1 MKITTP
7 RFTLGLI
14 AAAVFTL
21 TACGGGGGSSSTA
34 ATTDTAAVKT
44 ASVTTT
50 VMDGL
55 IQNALVCVDANSN
68 GTCETTETQGR
79 TDAAGK
85 VTLSI
90 PTADL
95 ATAKLVAIIGLDA
108 TDADT
113 GLVKTAYTLQT
124 PAGRH
129 AVISPLTSMV
139 QAKID
144 ADKAKGIVTPVDAA
158 EIYVKTQTSLTVS
171 VFDNFIAKRD
181 TDAAYKKAG
190 EVARVLVVSTQ
201 KSIEES
207 RKTSTSTCAAT
218 GLVSIKR
225 TESESHESENH
236 AEESRITSSLVD
248 KLSDIS
254 KVSDDIAKLACAA
267 GNSVKDCD
275 STIQTQAPVV
285 SSCTSTP
292 VVTTPVVTTPVVT
305 TPVVTTPVVTTPVA
319 TTPVVTTPV
328 VTAPVVT
335 PPVVTTPVVTTSGAT
350 GKVVYMASCAS
361 CHSIMPV
368 LNVSKVLKGAN
379 SASTILNAINS
390 NTGGMGSLKGT
401 LSTQQLN
408 DIAAYLATPAL

>member
-7 RFTLGLI
+7 RFTSGLI

-21 TACGGGGGSSSTA
+21 TACGGGGGSTA
-34 ATTDTAAVKT
+34 DTPAIKT

-79 TDAAGK
+79 TDATGK

-95 ATAKLVAIIGLDA
+95 ATAKLVAVIGLDA

-113 GLVKTAYTLQT
+113 GVVKTAYTLQT

-129 AVISPLTSMV
+129 TVISPLTSMV

-144 ADKAKGIVTPVDAA
+144 ADKASGVVTSVDTA
-158 EIYVKTQTSLTVS
+158 ETYVKTQTSLTVS

-207 RKTSTSTCAAT
+207 RQTTTGTCAAT
-218 GLVSIKR
+218 GLVSAKR
-225 TESESHESENH
+225 TESESGESASN
-236 AEESRITSSLVD
+236 AEESRIASSLLG
-248 KLSDIS
+248 KLPDIS
-254 KVSDDIAKLACAA
+254 KVSDDIAKLACAS
-267 GNSVKDCD
+267 GNSVNDCD
-275 STIQTQAPVV
+275 SEIKTRAPVV
-285 SSCTSTP
+285 SSCTATP
-292 VVTTPVVTTPVVT
+292 VVTAPVATTPVVA
-305 TPVVTTPVVTTPVA
+305 TPVIPTPAVTAPVVTTPVA

-328 VTAPVVT
+328 VT
-335 PPVVTTPVVTTSGAT
+335 TSAAT

-379 SASTILNAINS
+379 SASTILNAING
-390 NTGGMGSLKGT
+390 NTGGMGALKGT
-401 LSTQQLN
+401 LSTQQLD
-408 DIAAYLATPAL
+408 DIAAYLATPTL

>member
-21 TACGGGGGSSSTA
+21 TACGGGGGTTTA
-34 ATTDTAAVKT
+34 EAPAVKT

-55 IQNALVCVDANSN
+55 IQNALVCIDTNSN
-68 GTCETTETQGR
+68 GACETTETQGR
-79 TDAAGK
+79 TDATGK

-90 PTADL
+90 ATADL
-95 ATAKLVAIIGLDA
+95 ASAKLVAVIGLDA

-129 AVISPLTSMV
+129 AVISPLTSLV

-144 ADKAKGIVTPVDAA
+144 ADKAKGIVTSVETA
-158 EIYVKTQTSLTVS
+158 ETYVKTQTSLTVS

-190 EVARVLVVSTQ
+190 EVARVMVVSLQ

-207 RKTSTSTCAAT
+207 RQTSTGTCTAT

-225 TESESHESENH
+225 TESENDEGENH

-248 KLSDIS
+248 KLGDIS
-254 KVSDDIAKLACAA
+254 KVSDDIAKLACAS

-275 STIQTQAPVV
+275 SEIKTRAPVV
-285 SSCTSTP
+285 SSCT
-292 VVTTPVVTTPVVT
+292 
-305 TPVVTTPVVTTPVA
+305 A
-319 TTPVVTTPV
+319 APV

-335 PPVVTTPVVTTSGAT
+335 PPVVTTPVVTPPVVTTPVVTTPVVTAPIVTTPVVTTPVVTTPVVTTSAAT

-390 NTGGMGSLKGT
+390 NAGGMGILKGT
-401 LSTQQLN
+401 LSTQQLD
-408 DIAAYLATPAL
+408 DIAAYLVTPTL